1 MTRPFDPVVPPP
13 LAAQDGRTLPRLVE
27 LMQRLLAPDGCP
39 WDREQTLLS
48 LRRYVIEEA
57 SEVVDAIDGGDRD
70 ELRAELGDLILQVVF
85 QAELGRVEGAFGP
98 DDVIASIC
106 DKLVRRHPHV
116 FGDTHAGTTEE
127 ALQNWERIKAAERSG
142 KKDKGVL
149 GSVPRGLPALTRAQ
163 RVGEKVARVGFD
175 WPDAR
180 GSRAKVTEE
189 IGELDQAIASGD
201 KDKIEAELGDA
212 FFALVNL
219 ARHVDVDAEAALRRT
234 IEKFT
239 KRFDHVEAR
248 VKEKHGGWPT
258 KVGDDRLTLEELD
271 GYWEEAKR

>member
-1 MTRPFDPVVPPP
+1 MS
-13 LAAQDGRTLPRLVE
+13 QDAVLLVE
-27 LMQRLLAPDGCP
+27 RVGPVAVL
-39 WDREQTLLS
+39 TLN
-48 LRRYVIEEA
+48 RPA
-57 SEVVDAIDGGDRD
+57 SRN
-70 ELRAELGDLILQVVF
+70 
-85 QAELGRVEGAFGP
+85 
-98 DDVIASIC
+98 
-106 DKLVRRHPHV
+106 
-116 FGDTHAGTTEE
+116 
-127 ALQNWERIKAAERSG
+127 ALNT
-142 KKDKGVL
+142 
-149 GSVPRGLPALTRAQ
+149 ALTRAQ
-163 RVGEKVARVGFD
+163 RIGEKVARVGFD

-180 GSRAKVTEE
+180 GSREKVTEE

-201 KDKIEAELGDA
+201 KDKIEHELGDT

-271 GYWEEAKR
+271 SYWEEAKRKS